1 MEHLNTS
8 STLNF
13 IMLEEILN
21 SKPKVKILK
30 LLVNK
35 SDWLFSESEI
45 SRELK
50 IPKTTTHRTLKTL
63 REQNILREFKKAGKI
78 VIYQLNK
85 DNYIIREL
93 IEPFLKKDSEIII
106 KKSKEFCQKINK
118 LIKVAILF
126 GSSSKGEMKPTSDVD
141 IALITEKPQELEKIV
156 NKIKTEFLE
165 SDSIIFST
173 HIFTKKEFKVRY
185 EKKDPLVIDI
195 VNGYIIFGDIEEV
208 I

>member
-1 MEHLNTS
+1 
-8 STLNF
+8 
-13 IMLEEILN
+13 MLEEILN

-50 IPKTTTHRTLKTL
+50 IPKTTTHRALKTL
-63 REQNILREFKKAGKI
+63 REQNILREFKKAGRV

-85 DNYIIREL
+85 DNYLIREL

-106 KKSKEFCQKINK
+106 KKSREFCQKINK

-126 GSSSKGEMKPTSDVD
+126 GSSSRGEMKPISDVD
-141 IALITEKPQELEKIV
+141 IALVTEKPKELQELV

-165 SDSIIFST
+165 NDSIIFST
-173 HIFTKKEFKVRY
+173 HIFTKKEFKQRY
-185 EKKDPLVIDI
+185 KNKDPLVVDI
-195 VNGYIIFGDIEEV
+195 VNGYVIFGDIEEV

>member
-1 MEHLNTS
+1 
-8 STLNF
+8 
-13 IMLEEILN
+13 MLEEILN

-50 IPKTTTHRTLKTL
+50 IPKTTTHRALKTL
-63 REQNILREFKKAGKI
+63 REQNILREFKKAGRV

-85 DNYIIREL
+85 DNYLIREL

-118 LIKVAILF
+118 VVKVAILF
-126 GSSSKGEMKPTSDVD
+126 GSSSKGEMKPISDVD
-141 IALITEKPQELEKIV
+141 IALITEKPKELQELAD
-156 NKIKTEFLE
+156 KIKTEFLE
-165 SDSIIFST
+165 NDSIIFST
-173 HIFTKKEFKVRY
+173 QIFTKKEFKQRY
-185 EKKDPLVIDI
+185 KNKDPLVVDI
-195 VNGYIIFGDIEEV
+195 VNGYVIFGDIEEV

>member
-1 MEHLNTS
+1 
-8 STLNF
+8 
-13 IMLEEILN
+13 MLEEILN

>member
-8 STLNF
+8 FTLNF

-50 IPKTTTHRTLKTL
+50 IPKTTTHRALKTL
-63 REQNILREFKKAGKI
+63 RDQNILREFKKAGKI

-85 DNYIIREL
+85 DNYIIRDL

-106 KKSKEFCQKINK
+106 KKSKEFCQKIDK

-126 GSSSKGEMKPTSDVD
+126 GSSSKGEMKPISDVD
-141 IALITEKPQELEKIV
+141 MALITEKPRELKELTD
-156 NKIKTEFLE
+156 KIKTEFLE
-165 SDSIIFST
+165 NDSIIFST
-173 HIFTKKEFKVRY
+173 HIFTKKEFKERY
-185 EKKDPLVIDI
+185 EKKDPLVVDI
-195 VNGYIIFGDIEEV
+195 VNGYVVFGDIEKV

>member
-8 STLNF
+8 FTLNF

-50 IPKTTTHRTLKTL
+50 IPKTTTHRALKTL
-63 REQNILREFKKAGKI
+63 RDQNILREFKKAGKI

-106 KKSKEFCQKINK
+106 KKSKEFCQKIDK

-126 GSSSKGEMKPTSDVD
+126 GSSSKGEMKPISDVD
-141 IALITEKPQELEKIV
+141 MALITEKPRELKELTD
-156 NKIKTEFLE
+156 KIKTEFLE
-165 SDSIIFST
+165 NDSIIFST
-173 HIFTKKEFKVRY
+173 HIFTKKSLRRGM
-185 EKKDPLVIDI
+185 KKKILWSLI
-195 VNGYIIFGDIEEV
+195 
-208 I
+208 

>member
-8 STLNF
+8 FTLNF

-50 IPKTTTHRTLKTL
+50 IPKTTTHRALKTL
-63 REQNILREFKKAGKI
+63 RDQNILREFKKAGKI

-106 KKSKEFCQKINK
+106 KKSKEFCQKIDK

-126 GSSSKGEMKPTSDVD
+126 GSSSKGEMKPISDVD
-141 IALITEKPQELEKIV
+141 MALITEKPRELKELTD
-156 NKIKTEFLE
+156 KIKTEFLE
-165 SDSIIFST
+165 NDSIIFST
-173 HIFTKKEFKVRY
+173 HIFTKKEFKERY
-185 EKKDPLVIDI
+185 EKKDPLVVDI
-195 VNGYIIFGDIEEV
+195 VNGYVVFGDIEKV

>member
-1 MEHLNTS
+1 
-8 STLNF
+8 
-13 IMLEEILN
+13 MLEEILN

-50 IPKTTTHRTLKTL
+50 IPKTTTHRALKTL
-63 REQNILREFKKAGKI
+63 REQNILREFKKAGRV

-85 DNYIIREL
+85 DNYLIREL

-118 LIKVAILF
+118 MIKVAILF
-126 GSSSKGEMKPTSDVD
+126 GASSRGEMKPISDVD
-141 IALITEKPQELEKIV
+141 IALITEKPKELQELAD
-156 NKIKTEFLE
+156 KIKTEFLE
-165 SDSIIFST
+165 NDSIIFST
-173 HIFTKKEFKVRY
+173 QIFTKKEFKQRY
-185 EKKDPLVIDI
+185 KNKDPLVVDI
-195 VNGYIIFGDIEEV
+195 VNGYVIFGDIEEV